1 MIRKHFHDVFFD
13 GKSLADF
20 GVHVSGDSV
29 FTAPERVYNTVEV
42 PGRNGSLHI
51 DEGRFKSI
59 TLKYPAFIADEERFS
74 YDMQAFRNFM
84 LSRVGEKRLEDT
96 YHPEEFRLALYK
108 GPLDFE
114 AILLQGANFD
124 IEFECTGERFL
135 KDGEI
140 SKEFTAAGTIINPT
154 YFPSKPLIRV
164 YGKGTL
170 GIGSNTIIISQH
182 PYSYID
188 IDCKLMDAYYD
199 ATNCNQYVS
208 LNVPAGKSYVELI
221 SGSNGVSLG
230 NGISRVVIWPKWWM
244 V

>member
-29 FTAPERVYNTVEV
+29 FTAPERVYETVEV

-51 DEGRFKSI
+51 DGGRFNNI
-59 TLKYPAFIADEERFS
+59 TLKYPAFILGDFKANTS
-74 YDMQAFRNFM
+74 AFRNFM
-84 LSRVGEKRLEDT
+84 LSRIGEKRIEDT
-96 YHPEEFRLALYK
+96 YHPEEFRLGVYK

-114 AILLQGANFD
+114 AIMLEGANFD

-135 KDGEI
+135 KEGEVPRQ
-140 SKEFTAAGTIINPT
+140 FTSTGKIFNPT

-164 YGKGTL
+164 YGHGTL
-170 GIGSNTIIISQH
+170 GIGSNTIIINQH
-182 PYSYID
+182 PYNYID
-188 IDCKLMDAYYD
+188 IDCKLMDAYFE
-199 ATNCNQYVS
+199 ATNCNKYVS
-208 LNVPAGKSYVELI
+208 LNIPAGRSYVELDA
-221 SGSNGVSLG
+221 GL
-230 NGISRVVIWPKWWM
+230 NGISLGSGITKVIVWPKWWM

>member
-29 FTAPERVYNTVEV
+29 FSAPERVYDTVEV

-59 TLKYPAFIADEERFS
+59 TLKYPAFIADDFRYNMAS
-74 YDMQAFRNFM
+74 FRNFM

-96 YHPEEFRLALYK
+96 YHPDEFRLAVFK
-108 GPLDFE
+108 GPLDIE
-114 AILLQGANFD
+114 AILLRGANFD

-135 KDGEI
+135 KEGERDWT
-140 SKEFTAAGTIINPT
+140 FTKSGTIINPT

-164 YGKGTL
+164 YGQGTL
-170 GIGSNTIIISQH
+170 GVGENTIKISKH
-182 PYSYID
+182 SYSYID
-188 IDCKLMDAYYD
+188 IDCKLMDAYYG
-199 ATNCNQYVS
+199 ATNCNKYVS
-208 LNVPAGKSYVELI
+208 LSVPSGKSYVELD
-221 SGSNGVSLG
+221 SGSNGISLG
-230 NGISRVVIWPKWWM
+230 SGITKVIIWPKWWM